1 MFSDNLSD
9 HILQILSSKELS
21 YESAAELCDM
31 SPRHL
36 GNIVRRCTVPSVA
49 MLEKICRGLNATPN
63 GLLLPGPTQSEPGPR
78 PLRLLAVQAVRCIN
92 GFICRPL
99 CPGCEIRSEYEQPN
113 RCALCQF
120 RPAPAPGTALLLLP
134 GGD

>member
-36 GNIVRRCTVPSVA
+36 GNLSLIH
-49 MLEKICRGLNATPN
+49 I
-63 GLLLPGPTQSEPGPR
+63 
-78 PLRLLAVQAVRCIN
+78 
-92 GFICRPL
+92 
-99 CPGCEIRSEYEQPN
+99 
-113 RCALCQF
+113 
-120 RPAPAPGTALLLLP
+120 
-134 GGD
+134 

>member
-1 MFSDNLSD
+1 MFIRSCRRSGVRGKAAHYASLKGTCADCTLETSFDRKRVLKMFSDNLSD

-63 GLLLPGPTQSEPGPR
+63 GLARPG
-78 PLRLLAVQAVRCIN
+78 AV
-92 GFICRPL
+92 
-99 CPGCEIRSEYEQPN
+99 
-113 RCALCQF
+113 
-120 RPAPAPGTALLLLP
+120 
-134 GGD
+134 